1 MTNGQESHLN
11 MQVTTAKFCDEN
23 STVESSLPA
32 YSTNLQILFESN
44 QQIEGIAGF
53 QGTGTG
59 GITSNKKQLRLNLN
73 ASGADTSRKLTS
85 FAKLTDNYTL
95 LGEVSFSES
104 DFKNFTDIEARDRAQ
119 ILFNKTQ
126 EHITELPD
134 YALNETT
141 QTTLQNNINSFS
153 NVIVA
158 PRIGINNKS
167 QVTKQLAGLFKI
179 AGIALEKIDA
189 SIEIVKLTEPVF
201 YDGYKSARKVIRKG
215 TTKLAVK
222 GLVTETDNG
231 QPIKGV
237 TVTFS
242 LNGTTDQLKAVN
254 NEGHTELSKTT
265 AAKGGFNIKSLAA
278 GTYKVSFKKMGY
290 AEQVV
295 TVNVNAGEITV
306 VEVKLSKNSD

>member
-1 MTNGQESHLN
+1 MNNDQESHLN
-11 MQVTTAKFCDEN
+11 MQVTTANFCDEN
-23 STVESSLPA
+23 PTAVSSLPA
-32 YSTNLQILFESN
+32 YSSNLQILFESN
-44 QQIEGIAGF
+44 QQIQDIAGF

-73 ASGADTSRKLTS
+73 ASGSDTARKFTS

-95 LGEVSFSES
+95 LGEVSYSES
-104 DFKNFTDIEARDRAQ
+104 DFKKFTDIEARDKSQ
-119 ILFNKTQ
+119 IIHNKVQ
-126 EHITELPD
+126 DYLPELPG
-134 YALNETT
+134 YGINEETQLN
-141 QTTLQNNINSFS
+141 LQNNINSFS
-153 NVIVA
+153 AVIVA
-158 PRIGINNKS
+158 PRMGITSKS
-167 QVTKQLAGLFKI
+167 QATKQLANLFKT
-179 AGIALEKIDA
+179 AGTALEKMDA
-189 SIEIVKLTEPVF
+189 AVEIVKLSEPVF

-215 TTKLAVK
+215 IAKLAVK
-222 GLVTETDNG
+222 GLVTETGDG

-237 TVTFS
+237 TVTFT
-242 LNGTTDQLKAVN
+242 LNGTTEPLKAVS
-254 NEGHTELSKTT
+254 NEGHTELKKTT